1 VYDFNYY
8 IITKMEE
15 KMEKLT
21 CPKCQNEMDFM
32 GFLKSPTPWHLK
44 CAHCKTK
51 LRLDKY
57 ELYTFLIAI
66 SLGIVAISGLSYF
79 KASPVVYAVVLTAV
93 VAGFEYLIFTM
104 ARKFGVGLEER

>member
-1 VYDFNYY
+1 
-8 IITKMEE
+8 
-15 KMEKLT
+15 MEKLT
-21 CPKCQNEMDFM
+21 CPKCQNEMDFTA
-32 GFLKSPTPWHLK
+32 FLKSPTPWHLK

-66 SLGIVAISGLSYF
+66 TIGILAISGLSHF
-79 KASPVVYAVVLTAV
+79 NASPAVYAVVLTTV

-104 ARKFGVGLEER
+104 ARKFGVGLELR